1 MLVAFS
7 IANSGRF
14 AIHLE
19 MYFGVVLL
27 RGYYAICGELLLP
40 VIDGLRLAIP
50 RYIICKKL
58 CIKPIIS
65 STGQPFIRKPS
76 APADM
81 TSD

>member
-27 RGYYAICGELLLP
+27 RG
-40 VIDGLRLAIP
+40 VLRNLWRA
-50 RYIICKKL
+50 
-58 CIKPIIS
+58 
-65 STGQPFIRKPS
+65 S
-76 APADM
+76 APGH
-81 TSD
+81 